1 MQVIEN
7 KNTRNIYVSLN
18 YQCDNHCIMCGVPY
32 KKHDLYNEN
41 IDFYINELLSAPFEI
56 RENDIITISGGEPF
70 LFNRLFEFIE
80 YVTEK
85 FHCRIVIFTN
95 GRALKNNTIIEQIKK
110 YSIEKF
116 VIPYFSYKE
125 EIYDYIA
132 GAKGAFQDLEKALYN
147 LEKNDLSY
155 ELKFLPMKQNHAQM
169 LDSYIYCKKNYPR
182 AQFVICGVQLFGE
195 AVDNVSWIG
204 MKYSEIKDDIEKT
217 LDYAL
222 ECYEEVIPVYR
233 YPMCILDS
241 KYNNHGVLSL
251 FLEYIIGPDYSDVDH
266 KKNPPKII
274 KLPSECEECRSY
286 CEWYPTKYGQ
296 IYGFDEL
303 KKI

>member
-18 YQCDNHCIMCGVPY
+18 YQCNNHCIMCGVPY

-169 LDSYIYCKKNYPR
+169 LDSYIYCKKNISTCT
-182 AQFVICGVQLFGE
+182 ICDMWSSAF
-195 AVDNVSWIG
+195 
-204 MKYSEIKDDIEKT
+204 
-217 LDYAL
+217 
-222 ECYEEVIPVYR
+222 R
-233 YPMCILDS
+233 
-241 KYNNHGVLSL
+241 
-251 FLEYIIGPDYSDVDH
+251 
-266 KKNPPKII
+266 
-274 KLPSECEECRSY
+274 RSRR
-286 CEWYPTKYGQ
+286 
-296 IYGFDEL
+296 
-303 KKI
+303 